1 MLSEMI
7 IAELQ
12 KIGGDRVRLDE
23 PLSTHTSMRVGGP
36 ASAFIEVESEGVLRE
51 LILLCRGNAIPFLIM
66 GGGTNLIVRDGG
78 WRGVVVKLVGKQ
90 LEQIE
95 VEGERVVG
103 GGGARLPALV
113 EESVRHSLSGLE
125 TLAGIPGTVGGAVRM
140 NAGAYGASFGDCIGE
155 VCVMAPDGSIRA
167 DAGGS
172 MGFSYRECRSLG
184 ERIVLGVT
192 MGLRR
197 GEKIIIEQKYAQ
209 CLRERASWL
218 PRVPSAGCVF
228 RNPPSGLTAGELI
241 DQLGLKGT
249 RCGAAAVY
257 DRHANIIVNE
267 GGASSRDV
275 LELMSR
281 VRERVREAR
290 GITLE
295 PELVIVGE
303 DA

>member
-1 MLSEMI
+1 MI

-12 KIGGDRVRLDE
+12 KMAGERVRLDE
-23 PLSTHTSMRVGGP
+23 PLSAHTSMRVGGP
-36 ASAFIEVESEGVLRE
+36 ASAFVEVESEGVLRE

-78 WRGVVVKLVGKQ
+78 WRGVVAKLEGKQ
-90 LEQIE
+90 FEQIE

-103 GGGARLPALV
+103 GGGARLSALV
-113 EESVRHSLSGLE
+113 EESVRQALSGLE
-125 TLAGIPGTVGGAVRM
+125 NLAGIPGTVGGAVRM
-140 NAGAYGASFGDCIGE
+140 NAGAYGASFGDHIGE
-155 VCVMAPDGSIRA
+155 VCVMAHDGSVRA

-172 MGFSYRECRSLG
+172 MEFSYRECRALG

-192 MGLRR
+192 LGLRR
-197 GEKIIIEQKYAQ
+197 GEKAKIEQRYAQ
-209 CLRERASWL
+209 CLRERAAWS
-218 PRVPSAGCVF
+218 PRVPSSGCVF
-228 RNPPSGLTAGELI
+228 KNPPSGPAAGELI
-241 DQLGLKGT
+241 DRLGLKGA
-249 RCGAAAVY
+249 RCGAAVVY

-281 VRERVREAR
+281 IRKRVREAR
-290 GITLE
+290 GIILE
-295 PELVIVGE
+295 PELVVVGE